1 MFFINVLMI
10 EGGDGSIAREVCNH
24 AFVMRVEQCE
34 IDEAYSH
41 LLSVRKVLLTNF
53 GPVLFFI

>member
-1 MFFINVLMI
+1 MI

-24 AFVMRVEQCE
+24 AFVMRVAQCE